1 VAEVGKTA
9 ILIYSMM
16 MPLSGIVTLNSVS
29 CDTGIVPIGDVSK
42 NAALESELE
51 KSSITDSK
59 DLPFS

>member
-1 VAEVGKTA
+1 M
-9 ILIYSMM
+9 I
-16 MPLSGIVTLNSVS
+16 PLSGIVTLDSIS
-29 CDTGIVPIGDVSK
+29 RDSGIVPIGDVSK